1 MEEKKIIPKGKQK
14 LTDEELIRVAGC
26 TSEDEYEVY
35 CTICGKGFVYSTD
48 LWRHEQTHHPQ
59 IAPYNPEQPDIAPVK

>member
-14 LTDEELIRVAGC
+14 LTDDELIRVSGGR
-26 TSEDEYEVY
+26 SEDEYQVY
-35 CTICGKGFVYSTD
+35 CSICGKGFVYALD
-48 LWRHEQTHHPQ
+48 LWRHEDTHNPK

>member
-14 LTDEELIRVAGC
+14 LTDDELIRVSGG
-26 TSEDEYEVY
+26 TSEDEYEMS
-35 CTICGKGFVYSTD
+35 CKICGKVFVRDID
-48 LWRHEQTHHPQ
+48 LWQHEQTHHPK